1 MAGEP
6 VTVTLA
12 RVRKMAQGSARTP
25 TKKTAPTW
33 KAQYLESVRLIER
46 LHRQFLEI
54 TRLELD
60 RVGIRDINNTQAL
73 LLYNIGHD
81 ELSVGELT
89 QRGHYLG
96 SNVSYNLK
104 KLVECKYVSQKPS
117 LYDRRSLRVKATAL
131 GLKLQDQLDKIFQ
144 RHAEE
149 LTDTILTG
157 EDLTELELTLRRL
170 EQFWAGQ
177 IGTGAG

>member
-1 MAGEP
+1 
-6 VTVTLA
+6 
-12 RVRKMAQGSARTP
+12 MAQGSSRTS
-25 TKKTAPTW
+25 TKKSASTW
-33 KAQYLESVRLIER
+33 KAEYLESVRLIER

-60 RVGIRDINNTQAL
+60 RIGIRDINNVQAL

-104 KLVECKYVSQKPS
+104 KLVDCKYISQEPS
-117 LYDRRSLRVKATAL
+117 PYDRRSLRVKATAR

-149 LTDTILTG
+149 LTDATFKG
-157 EDLTELELTLRRL
+157 EDLTELERTLRRL
-170 EQFWAGQ
+170 EQFWAAQ
-177 IGTGAG
+177 IGPGAG